1 MVVKVSMLLELN
13 DDNPK
18 ALDEISEITHHIDWL
33 IDFDS
38 WDDVIYNAKDVNV
51 EIIDDTKEEKY
62 GS

>member
-1 MVVKVSMLLELN
+1 MVVKVSMLLKLH

-18 ALDEISEITHHIDWL
+18 ALDEISKITNHIDWL

-38 WDDVIYNAKDVNV
+38 WDDIIDYAKDVSV
-51 EIIDDTKEEKY
+51 EILDDTKEEKY

>member
-1 MVVKVSMLLELN
+1 MVVKVSMLLELD

-18 ALDEISEITHHIDWL
+18 ALDEISKITHHIDWL

-38 WDDVIYNAKDVNV
+38 WDDIIVCAKDVNV
-51 EIIDDTKEEKY
+51 EIIDDAKEEKY